1 MLNSRNK
8 LKIIINSYKVK
19 NKKYKIM
26 KKSDIK
32 LKFVENSE

>member
-1 MLNSRNK
+1 MMNSRNK

-26 KKSDIK
+26 KKINNNK
-32 LKFVENSE
+32 T

>member
-1 MLNSRNK
+1 MLNSKNK

-26 KKSDIK
+26 KKINNNK
-32 LKFVENSE
+32 K

>member
-1 MLNSRNK
+1 MMNSRNK

-26 KKSDIK
+26 KKINNNK
-32 LKFVENSE
+32 K